1 MKFCT
6 LCRRSAPTGASICS
20 FDGHPLTGDVPIE
33 PNAGVMVAG
42 YRILDAV
49 AQGSTGTVF
58 RAEDSSSGSRVALK
72 LLSRELC
79 ATASVMHRVRRET
92 KNAIKLANPNVARVL
107 DCGEHD
113 GRFFIVREWLEGH
126 PLSVAL
132 KEEGPLPI
140 DRASAI
146 AHQICSALGLI
157 HRVGLVHRDLKPN
170 HVFIGHGPDS
180 QDPTVKLID
189 IGVAAR
195 VDESQASRDVF
206 GTAEYLSPEQAEGK
220 LVSFRS
226 DLYSLGC
233 ILHEMLAGAPV
244 FSGSSQ
250 ELKGLHQSATPQDL
264 TAIRPDV
271 PVPLAQLVAKMLA
284 KQASARP
291 FSAAM
296 VQRELE
302 RVVPACKGPLAPV
315 AAGRGGVAVSSR
327 PPQRPAPSHEELAM
341 AQTLVGGLPVGMT
354 PDALSTVRGMGP
366 AATPP
371 APVAPPQRSPAASP
385 MPAFAPSPGAD
396 ASGKRTILG
405 LPVVTAQQ
413 IEASRKAARSGSTAS
428 GTPSQGLPPV
438 GWAEDPHAGGGAS
451 AAGSAVAAEP
461 WATPQA
467 SPGPTVVVDQALDA
481 MPSPVLSPAPFQASQ
496 PAPVPPPG
504 ELTAEI
510 ARSSGR
516 STLVIVAV
524 VIAALVLFGVLGLA
538 LCVGCEPGAER
549 EQSPAP
555 SAWLLD
561 DPAASDEAGV
571 PSRPS

>member
-6 LCRRSAPTGASICS
+6 LCRRSAPAGATICS

-33 PNAGVMVAG
+33 PGTGVMVAG
-42 YRILDAV
+42 YRILDVV
-49 AQGSTGTVF
+49 ANGSTGTVF

-107 DCGEHD
+107 DCGDHD

-170 HVFIGHGPDS
+170 HVFIGHGPDA
-180 QDPTVKLID
+180 QDPMVKLID

-195 VDESQASRDVF
+195 VDESQASRDIF

-233 ILHEMLAGAPV
+233 VLHEMLAGVPV
-244 FSGSSQ
+244 FSGTPQ
-250 ELKGLHQSATPQDL
+250 ELRSLHQSAAPQDL
-264 TAIRPDV
+264 LSIRGDV
-271 PVPLAQLVAKMLA
+271 PAPLAQLVTKLLS

-302 RVVPACKGPLAPV
+302 RVVPACKSPLAPV
-315 AAGRGGVAVSSR
+315 AAGRGGVVVSSR
-327 PPQRPAPSHEELAM
+327 PQPRRAPSNEELAM
-341 AQTLVGGLPVGMT
+341 AQTLVGGVPVGMP
-354 PDALSTVRGMGP
+354 PDAAATVRGLGP
-366 AATPP
+366 GAKPQAPFAAT
-371 APVAPPQRSPAASP
+371 PAASP
-385 MPAFAPSPGAD
+385 APAFIPSPGAD
-396 ASGKRTILG
+396 GSGKRTIMG

-413 IEASRKAARSGSTAS
+413 IEASRKAAKSGSTVS
-428 GTPSQGLPPV
+428 GTPGQGLPPA
-438 GWAEDPHAGGGAS
+438 GWADDGYADGVQAS
-451 AAGSAVAAEP
+451 PAEP
-461 WATPQA
+461 WAGPQS
-467 SPGPTVVVDQALDA
+467 SPGPSVVVDPALDA
-481 MPSPVLSPAPFQASQ
+481 MPSPALSPAPFQSS
-496 PAPVPPPG
+496 PSAPVPPPG

-510 ARSSGR
+510 ARSSGK
-516 STLVIVAV
+516 STLVIVVV
-524 VIAALVLFGVLGLA
+524 VIVALVVFGVLGLA
-538 LCVGCEPGAER
+538 LCAGCEPSAEP
-549 EQSPAP
+549 EESLAP

-561 DPAASDEAGV
+561 DPAASDEAGPNV
-571 PSRPS
+571 RPS